1 MAMDAVLRQLES
13 RIEELVEAYG
23 TSRQHEA
30 ELEAQVADLQNRID
44 SDSKAGERTKELEKQ
59 RDELCKRLE
68 SRRSRICAEAYL
80 CTPHKEIRRS
90 TPRLPKSAVFG
101 RELARSSH
109 RVSYRGLFAS
119 RRRGR
124 DE

>member
-23 TSRQHEA
+23 KSRQHEA
-30 ELEAQVADLQNRID
+30 ELETQVADLKNRID

-68 SRRSRICAEAYL
+68 KVLKKIDGTLA
-80 CTPHKEIRRS
+80 KE
-90 TPRLPKSAVFG
+90 G
-101 RELARSSH
+101 
-109 RVSYRGLFAS
+109 
-119 RRRGR
+119 
-124 DE
+124 